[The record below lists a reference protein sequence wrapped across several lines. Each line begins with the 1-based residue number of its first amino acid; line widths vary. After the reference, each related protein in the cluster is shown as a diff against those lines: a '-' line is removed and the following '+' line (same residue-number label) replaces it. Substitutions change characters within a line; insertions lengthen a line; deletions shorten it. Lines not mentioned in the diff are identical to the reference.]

1 MVITDTDI
9 ATVLGY
15 ATAGAIYTFNHANVC
30 QNLVSMK
37 ACQSGAVIARFPVYS
52 NLASSNVQACNAGA
66 EGDTDPTGRAITVA
80 PSDIEVLRYVTAA
93 HLTDLAVHGNSMSL
107 YSDAGQI
114 LGNAMAA
121 KFDNVVSTLFDG
133 FTGNAI
139 DSSDNAMSLADW
151 FTAIQYLREDNA
163 QTPYNAVLSVG
174 QVWGAYG
181 LSTLVGSGDFSAQ
194 AQKGDEFLNAGYISS
209 LAGVGIYYTPEL
221 VENLSASSNCAKG
234 AMFSKQA
241 LGVGYID
248 KGGSQFI
255 DIETQRDASL
265 GLTELVCNGYFAAV
279 ELVDN
284 FGVEL
289 FTRVNSDQSS

>member
-1 MVITDTDI
+1 MVFTDTDV

-15 ATAGAIYTFNHANVC
+15 ATAGAIYTFNKANVC

-37 ACQSGAVIARFPVYS
+37 ACPAGSINARFPVYS
-52 NLASSNVQACNAGA
+52 NLASSNVQALNAGA
-66 EGDTDPTGRAITVA
+66 EADTDPTARAITVA
-80 PSDIEVLRYVTAA
+80 PSDIEVLRYTTRAD
-93 HLTDLAVHGNSMSL
+93 LTDLAVHGNEMNL
-107 YSDAGQI
+107 YRDAGQI

-121 KFDNVVSTLFDG
+121 KFDNVVTSLFDG

-163 QTPYNAVLSVG
+163 PAPYNAVLSVG

-181 LSTLVGSGDFSAQ
+181 LSTLIGSDDFSAQ
-194 AQKGDEFLNAGYISS
+194 SNKGDEFLNTGYIAS
-209 LAGVGIYYTPEL
+209 LAGVAIYYTPEL

-255 DIETQRDASL
+255 SVETQRDASL
-265 GLTELVCNGYFAAV
+265 ATTELVCNGYFAAA

-284 FGVEL
+284 FGCEL
-289 FTRVNSDQSS
+289 FTRVNTDQSS